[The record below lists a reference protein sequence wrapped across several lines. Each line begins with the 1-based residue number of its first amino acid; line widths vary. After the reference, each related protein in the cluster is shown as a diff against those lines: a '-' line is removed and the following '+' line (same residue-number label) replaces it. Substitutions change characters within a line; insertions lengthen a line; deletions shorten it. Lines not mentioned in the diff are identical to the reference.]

1 MLSIYNKNMLF
12 SNNLTH
18 YRKRAGMSQEDLAEH
33 LHVSRQTISK
43 WETGQSAPDLDTVVQ
58 LARLFGVTTDRLL
71 TEEADPPVDEVP
83 PPAVTQSPPPAKA
96 PLLDTH
102 VFGRYIFLMVMF
114 LGGILLL
121 AIQLLAAHWEL
132 WFSDIFDLFLVLLM
146 ALLLTVPI
154 LAVTI
159 HYILSKCRAA
169 RARRLEKRSQEKK
182 L

>member
-1 MLSIYNKNMLF
+1 MSIQKNIML
-12 SNNLTH
+12 
-18 YRKRAGMSQEDLAEH
+18 YRKRAGMSQEDLAEQ

-58 LARLFGVTTDRLL
+58 LAHLFGVTTDRLL

-83 PPAVTQSPPPAKA
+83 PSAVTHSPPPAKA

-154 LAVTI
+154 LTVTI

-169 RARRLEKRSQEKK
+169 RARRRERGNKEKTQ
-182 L
+182 